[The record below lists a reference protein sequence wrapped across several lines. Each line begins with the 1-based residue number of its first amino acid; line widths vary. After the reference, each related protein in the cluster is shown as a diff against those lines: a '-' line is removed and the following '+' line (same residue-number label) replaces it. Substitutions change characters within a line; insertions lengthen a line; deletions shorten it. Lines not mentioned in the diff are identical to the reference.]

1 MRRKRIGKFCK
12 KELKWRIFRHWKDS
26 LVATKVLFKAANKTK
41 VGVEFLIF
49 QQKHSITYS
58 ILCFLWFLFWEQC
71 FRLSFQCICLL
82 FVWSSP
88 CPHQHIH
95 KGPEQSLQVVAIIS
109 PLTSFEGASSCIK
122 VLPASPTQL
131 QSPSPCSHQITKD
144 LCLISQWLQHRPS
157 PLDPCPW
164 CPKHALSLLS
174 HSLPHV
180 LSGNGKNSLHWREAA
195 RK

>member
-1 MRRKRIGKFCK
+1 MRSVSFLWKMRRKRIGKFCK

-26 LVATKVLFKAANKTK
+26 QVATKVLFKAANKTK

-71 FRLSFQCICLL
+71 FRLSFQFICLL

-109 PLTSFEGASSCIK
+109 PLRSFEGASSCIK

-131 QSPSPCSHQITKD
+131 QSPTARNLFCGLPCSSKRAITPYL
-144 LCLISQWLQHRPS
+144 LCKFLWRCPGIFLDSQR
-157 PLDPCPW
+157 
-164 CPKHALSLLS
+164 SL
-174 HSLPHV
+174 
-180 LSGNGKNSLHWREAA
+180 
-195 RK
+195 